1 VTTSSAGASPP
12 ERHHRRPRV
21 QRLLGVLLS
30 PSKFAV
36 VGVIGIA
43 VNQVVLF
50 AATEFLGI
58 FYLISVVI
66 ASQVSTLN
74 NFVLTE
80 AWVFHMRESRH
91 GVVFRY
97 LVFNAL
103 NTATLLV
110 RLPVVYL
117 LTDRF
122 GINYLVSNLFAI
134 ALTFGVR
141 YFVADNWIWA
151 GRDQAEQVA
160 RGGSYNY
167 DVHGIIKIRSAVNLP
182 ELAAFNVDR
191 EVDPDL
197 EVRRRRLGGRL
208 RAHVRT
214 WREGDVVHYREHFGP
229 LSAAFD
235 VKFPGGPDSDPVLLD
250 ANWLLAWSHHVLYTN
265 MVEPLLRFILA
276 ARGYALLHCA
286 AVDAE
291 HGAIVMSAQTDTGK
305 TSAVLRLLM
314 HHSWGFLSDDM
325 AIVGPDGMI
334 HSYPKPMTLSSH
346 TMSAVN
352 ERTLPFADRVML
364 AIRSRVHSKQGR
376 SIGHSLGRANVP
388 IVTINAWVQLLVPP
402 PKYHVTSLVDCEMS
416 DAAPIDSVILMERG
430 TPLCEETSIA
440 DTLDELLANTEDAYT
455 FPPFHSFA
463 PEISVDGLDHDE
475 LRRRERAILSS
486 AIAHAWRIRLRV
498 TGHGWSDAIP
508 SLVAQHNIA
517 LSEPAPDP
525 KPERAPVAE
534 VVG

>member
-1 VTTSSAGASPP
+1 VTTPPEEAAPP

-30 PSKFAV
+30 PSKFAI
-36 VGVIGIA
+36 VGVLGIV
-43 VNQVVLF
+43 VNQVVLYV
-50 AATEFLGI
+50 ATEFLGI

-66 ASQVSTLN
+66 ASQVSTFN

-80 AWVFHMRESRH
+80 AWVFHFRESRH

-122 GINYLVSNLFAI
+122 GVNYLVSNLIAI
-134 ALTFGVR
+134 GLTFGVR

-151 GRDQAEQVA
+151 GRDQRDQVA
-160 RGGSYNY
+160 RHGSYNY
-167 DVHGIIKIRSAVNLP
+167 DVHGIVRIRSAVNLP

-191 EVDPDL
+191 EVTPDL

-208 RAHVRT
+208 RAHVAT
-214 WREGDVVHYREHFGP
+214 WREGDVVHYREHLGP

-235 VKFPGGPDSDPVLLD
+235 VTFPGGPNSAPVLLD

-265 MVEPLLRFILA
+265 MVEPLLRFILI
-276 ARGYALLHCA
+276 ARGHALLHCA

-314 HHSWGFLSDDM
+314 HHSWGFISDDM
-325 AIVGPDGMI
+325 AIVGPDGTI
-334 HSYPKPMTLSSH
+334 RSYPKPMTLSSH

-352 ERTLPFADRVML
+352 ERRLPFADRVML
-364 AIRSRVHSKQGR
+364 AVRSRVHSKQGR
-376 SIGHSLGRANVP
+376 SLGHSLGRANVP

-416 DAAPIDSVILMERG
+416 DSAPIDSVILMERG
-430 TPLCEETSIA
+430 DPLCVETSLA

-463 PEISVDGLDHDE
+463 PEISVDGLDHPT
-475 LRRRERAILSS
+475 LLLRERAILSS
-486 AIAHAWRIRLRV
+486 AVEHVWRIRLRV

-517 LSEPAPDP
+517 ISAPP
-525 KPERAPVAE
+525 ERLPERATVANPVA
-534 VVG
+534 